1 MCRLSVFFLGLN
13 TSVIQHNYL
22 GKKLTAKDHD
32 NNKYGL
38 CDNSK
43 NENFTDFFKRI
54 EQGLKRYAV

>member
-1 MCRLSVFFLGLN
+1 MCRLSVFFLGLAHLF
-13 TSVIQHNYL
+13 IQHNYL
-22 GKKLTAKDHD
+22 GKKLTVKDHD

-54 EQGLKRYAV
+54 EQD